1 MCQSVEK
8 HQFRLLVTFS
18 LIFVADT
25 KMIFG
30 YNFVAPF
37 NILYNNYFLISWE
50 TFLCMSQ
57 VDLEFSYIN
66 CCLMNC
72 IDGFV
77 VFFVYVTELFLV
89 FVFSNLLWRS
99 QTELFVCVVI
109 YLVLY
114 NFFELF
120 LWSFELLVFSWFVF
134 MYVVELICVFC

>member
-30 YNFVAPF
+30 YNFVSPV

>member
-37 NILYNNYFLISWE
+37 NILYSNYFLISWE

>member
-30 YNFVAPF
+30 YNFVSPV

-77 VFFVYVTELFLV
+77 VFLVYVTELFLV

>member
-77 VFFVYVTELFLV
+77 VFFVYVAELFLV